1 MAEAED
7 VTSDLN
13 NLAMS
18 EAAVPL
24 LDAVKKHIAEN
35 VAPISEEFFKLA
47 EGLEDRWS
55 YHPRQLELLD
65 ARVTS
70 VDATI
75 SPHIGPNNTSIFSR
89 SCPIVQASSK

>member
-35 VAPISEEFFKLA
+35 VAPISDEFYSLA

-65 ARVTS
+65 GAK
-70 VDATI
+70 AK
-75 SPHIGPNNTSIFSR
+75 
-89 SCPIVQASSK
+89 AK